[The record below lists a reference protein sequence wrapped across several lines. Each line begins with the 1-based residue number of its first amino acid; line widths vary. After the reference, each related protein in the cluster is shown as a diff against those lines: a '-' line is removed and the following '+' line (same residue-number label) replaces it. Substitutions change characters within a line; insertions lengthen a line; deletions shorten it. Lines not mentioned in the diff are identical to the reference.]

1 MEIAYPEQY
10 NGYKEEISMDVKKL
24 RMGTQA
30 VFSKPCPL
38 TGSHIRP
45 IYQTSTFI
53 FDNVDQGAKRFAG
66 EEEGYIYTRLGNP
79 TITDFE
85 NKMAL
90 LERGEAAA
98 AFGSGMGAITAPIMA
113 LVSAGD
119 HIVAAKTL
127 YGCTHAFLSHLIA
140 RFGVETTFVDAT
152 DTKNIEAAM
161 RPNTKVVYV
170 ESPANPNMTLV
181 DLAATAEI
189 AHRYGAKVIVDNTF
203 MTPYWQR
210 PLELGCDVVV
220 HSATKYI
227 GGHGLVIAGVTVG
240 KKEFIDEV
248 KVTTLKDIGAV
259 ISPFDAW
266 LLSIGLKTLAVR
278 MEKHEKNAME
288 VAKWLEQNPKVERV
302 YYPGLASHPQHDLAK
317 KQASGFGAMIAF
329 ELKGGMEAG
338 ITLMNSVE
346 LIHLAVSLGNVDSLI
361 QHPAS
366 MTHSPYTREER
377 LEAGISD
384 GLVRLSVGIEEP
396 EDILEDLEQAFAK
409 IK

>member
-1 MEIAYPEQY
+1 
-10 NGYKEEISMDVKKL
+10 MDVKKL
-24 RMGTQA
+24 RMGTQT
-30 VFSKPCPL
+30 VFSEPCPM
-38 TGSHIRP
+38 TGAHIRP
-45 IYQTSTFI
+45 IYQTSTFA
-53 FDNVDQGAKRFAG
+53 FDSVDQGAKRFAG

-85 NKMAL
+85 KKMAL

-98 AFGSGMGAITAPIMA
+98 AFGSGMGAITASIMA

-119 HIVAAKTL
+119 HIVAAKAL
-127 YGCTHAFLSHLIA
+127 YSCTHVFLSHLIK
-140 RFGVETTFVDAT
+140 RYGVETTFVDAT
-152 DTKNIEAAM
+152 DVSNIEAAI
-161 RPNTKVVYV
+161 RPNTKLVYV
-170 ESPANPNMTLV
+170 ESPANPNMALV

-189 AHRYGAKVIVDNTF
+189 AHRHGVKVIVDNTF

-227 GGHGLVIAGVTVG
+227 GGHGLVIAGVAIG

-248 KVTTLKDIGAV
+248 KATTLKDIGAV

-266 LLSIGLKTLAVR
+266 LLNVGLKTLAVR
-278 MEKHEKNAME
+278 MEKHEKNARA

-302 YYPGLASHPQHDLAK
+302 YYPGLASHPQYELAK
-317 KQASGFGAMIAF
+317 KQASGFGAMISF
-329 ELKGGMEAG
+329 ELKGGLEAG

-366 MTHSPYTREER
+366 MTHSAYTREER

-384 GLVRLSVGIEEP
+384 GLVRLSVGIEEL
-396 EDILEDLEQAFAK
+396 EDILKDLEQAFAK

>member
-1 MEIAYPEQY
+1 
-10 NGYKEEISMDVKKL
+10 
-24 RMGTQA
+24 
-30 VFSKPCPL
+30 
-38 TGSHIRP
+38 
-45 IYQTSTFI
+45 
-53 FDNVDQGAKRFAG
+53 
-66 EEEGYIYTRLGNP
+66 
-79 TITDFE
+79 
-85 NKMAL
+85 
-90 LERGEAAA
+90 
-98 AFGSGMGAITAPIMA
+98 
-113 LVSAGD
+113 
-119 HIVAAKTL
+119 
-127 YGCTHAFLSHLIA
+127 LSHLIA